1 MIFKVYTDGSCSSNP
16 GAGGYAFVVVSPRD
30 NALLK
35 LSGCSPMTTNNQ
47 MELKAIVSALKHLQD
62 NFAIN
67 ARENIIQIHSD
78 SAYCVNPLVQGWLK
92 NWKRFDWKTRKGE
105 EIKNLELWK
114 ELDRVLDR
122 MRAKVEFIKVK
133 GHAGDEYNE
142 LANDLAQNATKRALE
157 RLKRQESEAANVS
170 IK

>member
-1 MIFKVYTDGSCSSNP
+1 
-16 GAGGYAFVVVSPRD
+16 
-30 NALLK
+30 
-35 LSGCSPMTTNNQ
+35 MTTNNQ

-67 ARENIIQIHSD
+67 ARENVIQIYSD

-92 NWKRFDWKTRKGE
+92 NWKKFDWKTRKGE

-114 ELDRVLDR
+114 ELNRVLDR
-122 MRAKVEFIKVK
+122 MKSKVEFIKVK

-157 RLKRQESEAANVS
+157 RLKRQESEAANVF